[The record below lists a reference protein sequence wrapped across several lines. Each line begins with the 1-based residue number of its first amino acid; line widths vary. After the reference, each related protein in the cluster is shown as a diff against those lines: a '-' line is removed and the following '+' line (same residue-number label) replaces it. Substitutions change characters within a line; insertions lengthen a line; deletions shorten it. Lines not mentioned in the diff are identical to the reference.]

1 MWMGID
7 VLFWDD
13 FFLTISFFIIGMFY
27 IGKTSITEKTLYVKK
42 TVQCCQTRIFMLGVK
57 FK

>member
-1 MWMGID
+1 MDGN